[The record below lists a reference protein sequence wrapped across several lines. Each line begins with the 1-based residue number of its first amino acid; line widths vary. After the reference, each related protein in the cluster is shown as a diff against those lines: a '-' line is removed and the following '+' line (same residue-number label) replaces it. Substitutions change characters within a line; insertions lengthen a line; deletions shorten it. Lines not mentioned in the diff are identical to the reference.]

1 MTMRSNS
8 QNNRHKHRQKNGKG
22 QMQMKS
28 IAEFFRNLFSGNS
41 EITYKDKILKH
52 RLHIL
57 YRCAL
62 IFILVFVIIAAVKV
76 QINNRVYSEFEV
88 IEENSRE
95 GTENSIYENYDGNL
109 LVHSKD
115 GITAFDKKGVKL
127 WNQPYEM
134 QNPIVRIAGQ
144 YVAVGDYRG
153 SIIYIMD
160 VSGLKS
166 QVNTDMIIQDFT
178 ISEKGVV
185 TAILDRGDSTLI
197 RLISAEGTTI
207 IDMRTSMA
215 DNGYPLAASL
225 SQDNLKLGV
234 SYLKAKNAQINT
246 SIAFYNFGD
255 VGQNKSENLVSGYNV
270 EEEVIPF
277 LKYVNS
283 TTAVALG
290 NEKLLIF
297 KGKQI
302 PELFR
307 EVTIEEEVQSIYY
320 SENHVALVFHNTSSD
335 EKYRVEVYDVSG
347 KQECSFLTDVEY
359 KEILIKNN
367 DLIVYNESSVEMY
380 NTKGEKKYKGSFGE
394 NVSVIMPLTGRGKFL
409 VVKENTIETIRLR

>member
-1 MTMRSNS
+1 
-8 QNNRHKHRQKNGKG
+8 
-22 QMQMKS
+22 MQMKS
-28 IAEFFRNLFSGNS
+28 ITEFFRDIFSGSS
-41 EITYKDKILKH
+41 EITYRDKILKH
-52 RLHIL
+52 RLHMM
-57 YRCAL
+57 YRGAL
-62 IFILVFVIIAAVKV
+62 IIILVLVIFLAVKI
-76 QINNRVYSEFEV
+76 QINSRVYSEYEV
-88 IEENSRE
+88 VAENSRE
-95 GTENSIYENYDGNL
+95 GAENSVYESYYGNL
-109 LVHSKD
+109 LVYSKD

-144 YVAVGDYRG
+144 YAAVGDYRG

-160 VSGLKS
+160 MNGLKS

-185 TAILDRGDSTLI
+185 TVVLDKNDSTLI
-197 RLISAEGTTI
+197 RLISADGTTI

-215 DNGYPLAASL
+215 DNGYPLAVSL

-234 SYLKAKNAQINT
+234 SYLQAKNAQINT

-277 LKYVNS
+277 LQYVNS

-290 NEKLLIF
+290 SQKLLFF

-302 PELFR
+302 PELSN

-320 SENHVALVFHNTSSD
+320 NEKHVALVFHNTSSD
-335 EKYRVEVYDVSG
+335 EKYRVELYDLNG
-347 KQECSFLTDVEY
+347 KQECSFLTDIEY
-359 KEILIKNN
+359 KEILITEN

-380 NTKGEKKYKGSFGE
+380 NTKGDEKYRGSFGE
-394 NVSVIMPLTGRGKFL
+394 NISAIMPLESRGKFI

>member
-1 MTMRSNS
+1 
-8 QNNRHKHRQKNGKG
+8 
-22 QMQMKS
+22 MQMKS
-28 IAEFFRNLFSGNS
+28 ITEIFREIFSGSS
-41 EITYKDKILKH
+41 EITYRDKILKH
-52 RLHIL
+52 RLHML
-57 YRCAL
+57 YRGAL
-62 IFILVFVIIAAVKV
+62 IIILVLVIFLAVKIQV
-76 QINNRVYSEFEV
+76 NSRVYSEYEV
-88 IEENSRE
+88 VAENSRE
-95 GTENSIYENYDGNL
+95 GAENSIYESYYGNL
-109 LVHSKD
+109 LVYSKD

-144 YVAVGDYRG
+144 YAAVGDYRG

-160 VSGLKS
+160 MNGLKS

-185 TAILDRGDSTLI
+185 TAVLDKNDSTLI
-197 RLISAEGTTI
+197 RLISADGTTI

-215 DNGYPLAASL
+215 DNGYPLAVSL

-234 SYLKAKNAQINT
+234 SYLQAKNAQINT

-277 LKYVNS
+277 LQYVNS

-290 NEKLLIF
+290 NQKLLFF

-302 PELFR
+302 PELSN

-320 SENHVALVFHNTSSD
+320 NEKHVALVFHNTSSD
-335 EKYRVEVYDVSG
+335 EKYRVEVYDLNG
-347 KQECSFLTDVEY
+347 KQECSFLTDIEY
-359 KEILIKNN
+359 KEILITEN

-380 NTKGEKKYKGSFGE
+380 NTKGDEKYRGSFGE
-394 NVSVIMPLTGRGKFL
+394 NISAIMPLESRGKFI

>member
-1 MTMRSNS
+1 
-8 QNNRHKHRQKNGKG
+8 
-22 QMQMKS
+22 MQMKS
-28 IAEFFRNLFSGNS
+28 IAEFFRNIFSGNS

-57 YRCAL
+57 YRGAL
-62 IFILVFVIIAAVKV
+62 LFVLIFVIIAVV
-76 QINNRVYSEFEV
+76 RIRVNNRVYSEYEV
-88 IEENSRE
+88 IGESTRE
-95 GTENSIYENYDGNL
+95 GTENSIYENYYGNL
-109 LVHSKD
+109 LVYSND
-115 GITAFDKKGVKL
+115 GITAFDKKGAKL

-144 YVAVGDYRG
+144 YVAVADYRG
-153 SIIYIMD
+153 SIIYVMD
-160 VSGLKS
+160 TSGIKS

-185 TAILDRGDSTLI
+185 TAVLDKNESTLI
-197 RLISAEGTTI
+197 RLISAEGETI

-215 DNGYPLAASL
+215 DSGYPLAVSL

-234 SYLKAKNAQINT
+234 SYLKAKSAQINT

-255 VGQNKSENLVSGYNV
+255 VGQNKSENLVSGYNI

-290 NEKLLIF
+290 SEKLLF
-297 KGKQI
+297 FRGKQI
-302 PELFR
+302 PELSS
-307 EVTIEEEVQSIYY
+307 EVPVEEEVQSIYT
-320 SENHVALVFHNTSSD
+320 SEAYVALVFHNTASD
-335 EKYRVEVYDVSG
+335 EKYRVDVYNLNG

-380 NTKGEKKYKGSFGE
+380 NTKGEEKYKGSFGE
-394 NVSVIMPLTGRGKFL
+394 NISAIMPLASRGKFL
-409 VVKENTIETIRLR
+409 VVKEDAIETIRLR

>member
-1 MTMRSNS
+1 
-8 QNNRHKHRQKNGKG
+8 
-22 QMQMKS
+22 MKS
-28 IAEFFRNLFSGNS
+28 ITEFFRKFFFGNS
-41 EITYKDKILKH
+41 EITYKDKILRH

-62 IFILVFVIIAAVKV
+62 VLILVLVIAAAIRIHVS
-76 QINNRVYSEFEV
+76 NRVYSEYEV
-88 IEENSRE
+88 IAESSRE
-95 GTENSIYENYDGNL
+95 GSENSIYESYYGNL
-109 LVHSKD
+109 LMHSKD

-127 WNQPYEM
+127 WSQPYEM

-160 VSGLKS
+160 INGLKS
-166 QVNTDMIIQDFT
+166 EVNTDMVIQDFT

-185 TAILDRGDSTLI
+185 TAILDKNASTMI
-197 RLISAEGTTI
+197 RLISTEGTTI

-215 DNGYPLAASL
+215 DNGYPMAVSL

-290 NEKLLIF
+290 NEKLLFF

-302 PELFR
+302 PELSN

-320 SENHVALVFHNTSSD
+320 SESYVVLVFHNTTSD
-335 EKYRVEVYDVSG
+335 EKYRIEVYNLNG
-347 KQECSFLTDVEY
+347 KQECSFLTDMEY

-367 DLIVYNESSVEMY
+367 DFIVYNESAVEMY
-380 NTKGEKKYKGSFGE
+380 NKKGEEKYNGSFGE
-394 NVSVIMPLTGRGKFL
+394 NVSVIMPLASRGKFL

>member
-1 MTMRSNS
+1 
-8 QNNRHKHRQKNGKG
+8 
-22 QMQMKS
+22 MQMKS
-28 IAEFFRNLFSGNS
+28 ITEFFRDILSGDS

-52 RLHIL
+52 RLHML
-57 YRCAL
+57 YRSAL
-62 IFILVFVIIAAVKV
+62 IIILILVIFLFVRIRV
-76 QINNRVYSEFEV
+76 NNRVYSEYEV
-88 IEENSRE
+88 VAESSRE
-95 GTENSIYENYDGNL
+95 GTQNSIYESYYGNL
-109 LVHSKD
+109 LAYSKD

-134 QNPIVRIAGQ
+134 QNPIVRVAGQ

-160 VSGLKS
+160 INGLKS
-166 QVNTDMIIQDFT
+166 EVDTDMIIQDFT

-185 TAILDRGDSTLI
+185 TAILDKNDSTLI

-215 DNGYPLAASL
+215 DNGYPLAVSL

-290 NEKLLIF
+290 NQELLFF

-302 PELFR
+302 PELSN
-307 EVTIEEEVQSIYY
+307 EVSIEEEVQSIYY
-320 SENHVALVFHNTSSD
+320 NEKHVALVFHNTSSD
-335 EKYRVEVYDVSG
+335 EKYQIDVYDLNG
-347 KQECSFLTDVEY
+347 KQECSFLTDIEY
-359 KEILIKNN
+359 KEIIIKNN

-380 NTKGEKKYKGSFGE
+380 NTKGDEKYKGSFGE
-394 NVSVIMPLTGRGKFL
+394 NISAIMPLESRGRFV
-409 VVKENTIETIRLR
+409 VVKDNTIETVRLR

>member
-1 MTMRSNS
+1 
-8 QNNRHKHRQKNGKG
+8 
-22 QMQMKS
+22 MKS
-28 IAEFFRNLFSGNS
+28 ITEIFREIFSGSS
-41 EITYKDKILKH
+41 EITYRDKILKH
-52 RLHIL
+52 RLHML
-57 YRCAL
+57 YRGAL
-62 IFILVFVIIAAVKV
+62 IIILVLVIFLAVKIQV
-76 QINNRVYSEFEV
+76 NSRVYSEYEV
-88 IEENSRE
+88 VAENSRE
-95 GTENSIYENYDGNL
+95 GAENSIYKSYYGNL
-109 LVHSKD
+109 LVYSKD

-144 YVAVGDYRG
+144 YAAVGDYRG

-160 VSGLKS
+160 MNGLKS

-185 TAILDRGDSTLI
+185 TAVLDKNDSTLI
-197 RLISAEGTTI
+197 RLISADGTTI

-215 DNGYPLAASL
+215 DNGYPLAVSL

-234 SYLKAKNAQINT
+234 SYLQAKNAQINT

-277 LKYVNS
+277 LQYVNS

-290 NEKLLIF
+290 NQKLLFF

-302 PELFR
+302 PELSN

-320 SENHVALVFHNTSSD
+320 NEKHVALVFHNTSSD
-335 EKYRVEVYDVSG
+335 EKYRVEVYDLNG
-347 KQECSFLTDVEY
+347 KQECSFLTDIEY
-359 KEILIKNN
+359 KEILITEN

-380 NTKGEKKYKGSFGE
+380 NTKGDEKYRGSFGE
-394 NVSVIMPLTGRGKFL
+394 NISAIMPLESRGKFI